1 MSVSEVRVRRSE
13 IGDRKVATTKP
24 SVGGSDVTVE
34 SLARGPQS
42 SVLSPPSLHIAL
54 LTGGDDKSYALGL
67 ASALV
72 GRRISIDFIGSDKV
86 DAPELHTTP
95 FINFLNLRGD
105 QRENV
110 SFRRKAMRIKRA
122 ARTIRRNC
130 PATNLPYSLEQ

>member
-1 MSVSEVRVRRSE
+1 MSAVSELGVRRSE

-34 SLARGPQS
+34 SSARGPQS
-42 SVLSPPSLHIAL
+42 SVLIPPSIHIAL

-86 DAPELHTTP
+86 DTPELHTTP
-95 FINFLNLRGD
+95 LINFLNLRGD
-105 QRENV
+105 QRESV
-110 SFRRKAMRIKRA
+110 SFRRKAMRILAYYRRLVRYA
-122 ARTIRRNC
+122 AT
-130 PATNLPYSLEQ
+130 